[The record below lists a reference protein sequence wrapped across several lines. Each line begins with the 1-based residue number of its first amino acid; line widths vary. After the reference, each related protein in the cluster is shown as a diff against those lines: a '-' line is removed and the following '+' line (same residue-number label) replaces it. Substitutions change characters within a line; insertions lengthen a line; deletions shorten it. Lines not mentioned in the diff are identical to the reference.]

1 MNILKGTASL
11 VGKLTKFVV
20 STTSSSTSSIVTGF
34 KEGYTGVNK
43 TPVGPTESP
52 DSAQVNDSEELT
64 EHIAK
69 QVVEKYN
76 AYTKTP

>member
-1 MNILKGTASL
+1 MNILKGTANL

-20 STTSSSTSSIVTGF
+20 SATSSSTSSIVTGF
-34 KEGYTGVNK
+34 KEGYTGVSK

-52 DSAQVNDSEELT
+52 DSAQVNVSEEIK
-64 EHIAK
+64 EHIAE
-69 QVVEKYN
+69 QVAEKYS